1 MKARNLALSIFTAAT
16 LATIATGCA
25 VTRHQESTGAYVDD
39 SVVTTRVKTKFAADK
54 TVGAMSIGVETL
66 KGVVQLSGF
75 AKSME
80 EKTMKPPNDLG
91 FVHIFVPAEKP
102 DLPTLLLLH
111 GTGGDERDLLGLG
124 RELWPGAALLGVRGK
139 VRENGMPRFFR
150 RFAEGVFD
158 VDDLMTRTNE
168 LAEFIDT
175 AAEHYGFSK
184 RHLIAVG
191 YSNGAKIAASL
202 IFLHPHYLAA
212 GVLFRAQ
219 VPFTPDLVRNF
230 SELSV
235 FLAGGMRD
243 TIVPHNQTE
252 QLGAILQSGG
262 ADVSM
267 FWHRGGHEL
276 GDDDIKA
283 AKTWL
288 VDKVIK
294 KLAA

>member
-1 MKARNLALSIFTAAT
+1 
-16 LATIATGCA
+16 
-25 VTRHQESTGAYVDD
+25 
-39 SVVTTRVKTKFAADK
+39 
-54 TVGAMSIGVETL
+54 
-66 KGVVQLSGF
+66 
-75 AKSME
+75 
-80 EKTMKPPNDLG
+80 MKPPDDVD

-102 DLPTLLLLH
+102 DSPTLLLLH

-139 VRENGMPRFFR
+139 VLENGMPRFFR

-158 VDDLMTRTNE
+158 VDDLKARTNE
-168 LAEFIDT
+168 LAEFIDV

-184 RHLIAVG
+184 RHLLAVG
-191 YSNGAKIAASL
+191 YSNGANIAASL

-219 VPFTPDLVRNF
+219 LPFTPGLVRNF

-243 TIVPHNQTE
+243 TIVPRDQTE
-252 QLGAILQSGG
+252 QLAAILQNGG

-276 GDDDIKA
+276 GEDDVDA
-283 AKTWL
+283 ARSWL
-288 VDKVIK
+288 RDKVTK
-294 KLAA
+294 RLAA